1 MDLKGEKYFL
11 NLKNRMFKAP
21 NFTWTSLVIIIV
33 ILIFE
38 LFARLS
44 LFSILLLLILPFILV
59 ILLDYFFI
67 KLYKIFF
74 PVNRISLLNEITF
87 FICFVIFIILYIITR
102 DFGFSLLFSFSISP
116 FIRFIFYSPFLDINN
131 IKYNVISYN
140 YVLVL
145 AILYYIHD
153 KDLIYLVP
161 LLLSGLV
168 FIITARLFLKF
179 LISDFV
185 KEYNDNPLNY
195 VGTFVNYM
203 STQAAED
210 MKSLSKFM
218 QKMYSIKEI
227 PLSFIVFKSRNRNKA
242 LFLFPYVHPGP
253 FGEVGCSNFQYKL
266 KNMLSDVSE
275 NIFIFHTS
283 TTHDDN
289 CGGDDDVEH
298 MKRALKEHVTNLYF
312 EEKGSGIKTFETDIR
327 YQAQLFGRSMV
338 LSLSPKNYGFDDID
352 FDLGMKLIRK
362 LRKSSI
368 RDVAVVDSHNSFD
381 PHYTP
386 LRDLDNN
393 KILELKK
400 SLSSLKADQ
409 PLQIGVSGKTEHM
422 KSLGPLG
429 ISVAVIK
436 VGEEMDAYV
445 LYDGNNIIKGLRERL
460 EEKTGDRIKNI
471 VIASTDNHI
480 VNVKAD
486 DMNPVGNYEELDRI
500 IEVTDTL
507 IDLAIKDLE
516 PAMTASKTVKLMVHV
531 AGKGYIDN
539 LTVITKKIMKK
550 VKTSIVFALIG
561 IGFAI
566 LIFVYFK
573 VLYI

>member
-21 NFTWTSLVIIIV
+21 NFAWTSLVIIIV

-44 LFSILLLLILPFILV
+44 LLSIVLLLISPFILV

-74 PVNRISLLNEITF
+74 PINRISLLNEITF
-87 FICFVIFIILYIITR
+87 FICFVIFIILYIITK
-102 DFGFSLLFSFSISP
+102 DLGFSLLFSFSISP
-116 FIRFIFYSPFLDINN
+116 FIRFIFYSPFLDINK
-131 IKYNVISYN
+131 IKYNIISYN
-140 YVLVL
+140 YVLGL

-153 KDLIYLVP
+153 KDLLYLIP
-161 LLLSGLV
+161 LLLSGIV
-168 FIITARLFLKF
+168 FIITARLFLRF

-185 KEYNDNPLNY
+185 KEYNENPLNY
-195 VGTFVNYM
+195 AGTFVNYV

-227 PLSFIVFKSRNRNKA
+227 PLSFIVFKANNKNKA
-242 LFLFPYVHPGP
+242 VFLFPYVHPGP

-266 KNMLSDVSE
+266 KNMMKDVSD

-289 CGGDDDVEH
+289 CGGDEDVEH
-298 MKRALKEHVTNLYF
+298 MNMVIKEHVTKLSF
-312 EEKGSGIKTFETDIR
+312 EEKGSGIKTFETDIK
-327 YQAQLFGRSMV
+327 YQAQLFGHS
-338 LSLSPKNYGFDDID
+338 LILFLSPEKYGFDDID
-352 FDLGMKLIRK
+352 FDLGMKIIRK
-362 LRKSSI
+362 LRRGAV
-368 RDVAVVDSHNSFD
+368 RDIAIVDSHNSFD

-386 LRDLDNN
+386 LKDLDNN

-400 SLSSLKADQ
+400 ALSTLKADKNIE
-409 PLQIGVSGKTEHM
+409 IGISKKSENL

-436 VGEEMDAYV
+436 AGDELDGYV
-445 LYDGNNIIKGLRERL
+445 LYDGNNVIKGLREKL
-460 EEKTGDRIKNI
+460 EEKTRDRLNNI
-471 VIASTDNHI
+471 LVASTDNHV
-480 VNVKAD
+480 VNINAD
-486 DMNPVGNYEELDRI
+486 DMNPVGNKDELENI
-500 IEVTDTL
+500 ITITDKL

-516 PAMTASKTVKLMVHV
+516 PAKTASKTVKLKVHV

-539 LTVITKKIMKK
+539 LTEITKKIMKK
-550 VKTSIVFALIG
+550 VKTSIGFALLG
-561 IGFAI
+561 IAFAI

-573 VLYI
+573 VLFI

>member
-1 MDLKGEKYFL
+1 MEPKGEKYFL

-21 NFTWTSLVIIIV
+21 NFAWTSLVIIIV

-44 LFSILLLLILPFILV
+44 LLSIVLLLILPFILV
-59 ILLDYFFI
+59 IILDYFFI
-67 KLYKIFF
+67 KLYKFFF

-87 FICFVIFIILYIITR
+87 FICFVIFIILYAITR
-102 DFGFSLLFSFSISP
+102 DLGFSILFSFSISP
-116 FIRFIFYSPFLDINN
+116 FIRFIFYSPFLDINK
-131 IKYNVISYN
+131 IKYNIISYN
-140 YVLVL
+140 YVLGL
-145 AILYYIHD
+145 AILYYIHN

-161 LLLSGLV
+161 LLLSGMV
-168 FIITARLFLKF
+168 FIITARLFLRF

-227 PLSFIVFKSRNRNKA
+227 PLSFIVFKANNKNKA
-242 LFLFPYVHPGP
+242 VFLFPYVHPGP

-266 KNMLSDVSE
+266 KNMMKDVSD

-289 CGGDDDVEH
+289 CGGDEDIEH
-298 MKRALKEHVTNLYF
+298 MNRVIKENVTKLSF
-312 EEKGSGIKTFETDIR
+312 EEKGSGIKVFETDIR
-327 YQAQLFGRSMV
+327 YQAQLFGHSLI
-338 LSLSPKNYGFDDID
+338 LSLSPAKYGFDDID
-352 FDLGMKLIRK
+352 FDLGMKIIRK
-362 LRKSSI
+362 LRRGAV
-368 RDVAVVDSHNSFD
+368 RDIAIVDSHNSFD

-386 LRDLDNN
+386 LKDLDNN

-400 SLSSLKADQ
+400 ALSTLKADKSIEVGAAQ
-409 PLQIGVSGKTEHM
+409 KYENL

-436 VGEEMDAYV
+436 AEDELDGYV
-445 LYDGNNIIKGLRERL
+445 LYDGNNVIKGLREKL
-460 EEKTGDRIKNI
+460 AEKTKDRLNNI
-471 VIASTDNHI
+471 VVASTDNHV
-480 VNVKAD
+480 VNIKAD
-486 DMNPVGNYEELDRI
+486 DMNPVGNREELEEI
-500 IEVTDTL
+500 ITITDKL

-516 PAMTASKTVKLMVHV
+516 PAKTASKTVKLKVHV

-539 LTVITKKIMKK
+539 LTEITKKIMKK
-550 VKTSIVFALIG
+550 VKTSIGFALLG
-561 IGFAI
+561 IAFAI

-573 VLYI
+573 VLFI